1 MSHFLSSL
9 PLWLLIVLIVVIPT
23 ALAMSAQVLIR
34 RWVGIETLVK
44 NNEIAGFKFATV
56 GVIYAVLLAFSVI
69 VVWEKFNDA
78 QTSVAEE
85 AGATAALFRYA
96 DGKEPEAVAL
106 RTALVNYLKT
116 AIDEE
121 WPAMALESEAH
132 GVTQALDQLYSAALA
147 LNQSGTR
154 DTADMS
160 EVFRQ
165 IDNVTAARRV
175 RLHLATGLVPDV
187 IWIALFAGALLT
199 VGFTLFFG
207 SENLLAQVSMTGVL
221 SLLVT
226 LGLVVIIS
234 LDHPFTGRSTSTPM
248 RSPRCSRNSANRQAR
263 ALRRAVQ
270 NARRP
275 PTTAS
280 VPARIGRRTRSG
292 TREAKWL
299 EIMMPGIEPTSSET
313 SIWKSTDPSHQCPAP
328 AISVSGTACAMSEPT
343 MRTIGELRIERQQNR
358 GADGAGPNGRDRHQD
373 AENRAEH
380 DGENADG
387 LLARAVHETR
397 QTGEQ
402 RLAKNQ
408 A

>member
-1 MSHFLSSL
+1 VSHFLSSL
-9 PLWLLIVLIVVIPT
+9 PLWLLIALVVIIPT
-23 ALAMSAQVLIR
+23 ALAMIAQVLIR
-34 RWVGIETLVK
+34 RWVGVETLTK

-78 QTSVAEE
+78 QTSVAGE

-96 DGKEPEAVAL
+96 DGKEPEALAL
-106 RTALVNYLKT
+106 RTALVNYLKA

-132 GVTQALDQLYSAALA
+132 GVTQALNRLYSAALA
-147 LNQSGTR
+147 LNQAGTR

-165 IDNVTAARRV
+165 IDEVTAARRD

-199 VGFTLFFG
+199 IGFTLFFG

-234 LDHPFTGRSTSTPM
+234 LDHPFTGPVYIH
-248 RSPRCSRNSANRQAR
+248 PD
-263 ALRRAVQ
+263 ALTTVLEEFGK
-270 NARRP
+270 P
-275 PTTAS
+275 P
-280 VPARIGRRTRSG
+280 G
-292 TREAKWL
+292 
-299 EIMMPGIEPTSSET
+299 
-313 SIWKSTDPSHQCPAP
+313 
-328 AISVSGTACAMSEPT
+328 
-343 MRTIGELRIERQQNR
+343 
-358 GADGAGPNGRDRHQD
+358 
-373 AENRAEH
+373 
-380 DGENADG
+380 
-387 LLARAVHETR
+387 
-397 QTGEQ
+397 
-402 RLAKNQ
+402 
-408 A
+408 